1 MYYLGWNCERRIN
14 QSQHGSHIF
23 SYTAIKLIDRCK
35 CEMLSELSFNLQ
47 ASSVGASCYP
57 RTEDRRG
64 WGEGRGWF
72 TFLLLRGASPHLPQ
86 HNNFISSFSPLYLFF
101 LFCTST
107 VHTQARGSALYI
119 SSWAMRWG
127 SRALLGRG
135 PDPRYRLILVC
146 IVPGE
151 LRGECCSLARSSS
164 ASFHRGGEV
173 PPGVDRLSMPWFST
187 QRAFLMDSLGDESHL
202 CMLTRPAE
210 QRQARL
216 EMM

>member
-1 MYYLGWNCERRIN
+1 
-14 QSQHGSHIF
+14 
-23 SYTAIKLIDRCK
+23 
-35 CEMLSELSFNLQ
+35 MLNL
-47 ASSVGASCYP
+47 CL
-57 RTEDRRG
+57 TRRG
-64 WGEGRGWF
+64 PLRLRIAANVKCCQNFPLIFKPVVSGPRVIRGQRTGEDEGKD
-72 TFLLLRGASPHLPQ
+72 GADS
-86 HNNFISSFSPLYLFF
+86 LFF
-101 LFCTST
+101 CSAEHHHISRNTTTSSHHFPCCIFFFFFCTST

-127 SRALLGRG
+127 SQALLGRG

-151 LRGECCSLARSSS
+151 LQGECCSLVRSSS